1 MRGLVPSRGPRPI
14 HRVPASEMRI
24 IRKTIPPAVFAWILT
39 CVCCF
44 FLIPRLPGQG
54 VDDSIVA
61 KHVRLRIP
69 TERQWLGRECI
80 TELERCWEFLDGATG
95 GKMPARV
102 IVVIGWRDSR
112 ATVDPQ
118 RGVVSIGMDHPAA
131 ANNPKAF
138 LLHGAARELA
148 RLGLIS
154 LSSGGLAREENLFLA
169 EGMAEILAHE
179 FSNTT
184 RRLSAAWAIS
194 HYLDRIRPLGLPP
207 QGLGADRFTRH
218 DLGSA
223 APGITFL
230 IACREQYG
238 RDRVTRLLES
248 LAKRGLAES
257 IATVFRTQSAT
268 VEAEW
273 LKRVRSY
280 QPAEITVLPGEE
292 GPRLERVMIVPEM
305 AKAGSVL
312 ELRLFTRNGAN
323 LLDSS
328 GIFVVDEGS
337 GKVSQGVPA
346 GTAGSEHTRF
356 ELPVEATRQAGT
368 YRIRIM
374 AADDGGNL
382 RIWEA
387 TYQVQR

>member
-1 MRGLVPSRGPRPI
+1 MRSPGPSRGPRPI
-14 HRVPASEMRI
+14 RRVLASEMRI
-24 IRKTIPPAVFAWILT
+24 IRKAIPPAASAWVLACICL
-39 CVCCF
+39 F
-44 FLIPRLPGQG
+44 FLTPRLAGQA

-69 TERQWLGRECI
+69 TERHWLGRECI

-118 RGVVSIGMDHPAA
+118 RSVVSIGMDHPAA
-131 ANNPKAF
+131 ANNLKAF
-138 LLHGAARELA
+138 LLQSAARELA

-154 LSSGGLAREENLFLA
+154 LSSGGLARDENLLLA
-169 EGMAEILAHE
+169 EGMSEILAHE
-179 FSNTT
+179 FFNTT

-194 HYLDRIRPLGLPP
+194 HYLDRISPLGLQP
-207 QGLGADRFTRH
+207 QGLRADRFTRH
-218 DLGSA
+218 DLSSA

-257 IATVFRTQSAT
+257 IATVFRTQAAA

-273 LKRVRSY
+273 LKRVRGY

-292 GPRLERVMIVPEM
+292 GPRLERVMFVPET

-312 ELRLFTRNGAN
+312 ELRLFTRNGSDM
-323 LLDSS
+323 LGSS

-337 GKVSQGVPA
+337 GKVFQGVPA
-346 GTAGSEHTRF
+346 GAAGSEHTRF
-356 ELPVEATRQAGT
+356 ELPVEAARQAGQ
-368 YRIRIM
+368 YRIQIT
-374 AADDGGNL
+374 AADEGGNL